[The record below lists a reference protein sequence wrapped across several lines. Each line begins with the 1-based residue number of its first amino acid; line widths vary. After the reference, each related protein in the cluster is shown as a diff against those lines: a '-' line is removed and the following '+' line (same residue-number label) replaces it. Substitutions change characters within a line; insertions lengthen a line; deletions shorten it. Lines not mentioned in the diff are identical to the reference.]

1 MDESEENLWEDEEA
15 EAEELE
21 DKDSEGFEDEEE
33 VQPTEEATE
42 EATEETPVGHGHDQV
57 VSVDSDDDSC
67 GASQQTWESPEKALE
82 MESAPI
88 PMSPNL
94 NEKIQEL
101 QKKLALARKE
111 QTAKTLDVNIK
122 SYFFLSYI
130 KL

>member
-101 QKKLALARKE
+101 QKKLALARKANRKD
-111 QTAKTLDVNIK
+111 T
-122 SYFFLSYI
+122 
-130 KL
+130 

>member
-1 MDESEENLWEDEEA
+1 MEVDESEENLWEDEEA

-21 DKDSEGFEDEEE
+21 DKDSEEFEDEEE
-33 VQPTEEATE
+33 VQPTQ

-88 PMSPNL
+88 AMSPNL

-122 SYFFLSYI
+122 SYFFP
-130 KL
+130 